1 MMTVVGYDMT
11 KRAAAKLYAKTGLNP
26 SDVDV
31 VELHDCFASNELIS
45 YEALGLCAEGKAGEM
60 IDRGDNTYGG
70 RYVINP
76 SGGLISKGHP
86 LGATGLAQCTELCW
100 QLRNKAEKRQVPG
113 ARVALQHNIGLGGAA
128 IVALYRLGF
137 MNSKL

>member
-11 KRAAAKLYAKTGLNP
+11 KRAAKKLYAKTGLNP

-45 YEALGLCAEGKAGEM
+45 YEALGLCPEGKAGEM

-70 RYVINP
+70 QYVINP

-100 QLRNKAEKRQVPG
+100 QLRGKAEKRQVPG
-113 ARVALQHNIGLGGAA
+113 ARLALQHNIGLGGAA

-137 MNSKL
+137 IKSKL